1 MSAALIDRNPDLK
14 RLLDEGYEV
23 EVRKGLLLLHSVPY
37 VNSRREVARGTLVCK
52 LPLAGDVTAQPRDH
66 VAYFIGE
73 YPCDSAGQEL
83 SAIRNSSNPQIL
95 DNVVEVNHTF
105 SAKPKEPDKNHHEK
119 MTRYIEFIS
128 PHANVLEPGVS
139 ARTYKPVD
147 SSQDEDLVFCYQ
159 DTNSCRAGT
168 AALAQ
173 RLGQQRLA
181 IVGLGGTGAYVLDFV
196 AKTPVREI
204 HLYDEDGFLSHNAFR
219 TPGAP
224 SLEQLRAK
232 PTKVHY
238 LHAIYSRMHKG
249 IIPHDAKA
257 TEANIVELLGLDFV
271 FLCVDNGPSRKLI
284 AEALCTGNI
293 PFTDTGMG
301 LDLVPGDKGLSGIC
315 RVTSFN
321 PSKKDHL
328 ARLPMG
334 AGQDDAY
341 TANIQVAELN
351 ALCAAHAVIR
361 WKKSQGFYVDLT
373 RENHSVFT
381 IDTNHLLNDEFQG

>member
-1 MSAALIDRNPDLK
+1 M
-14 RLLDEGYEV
+14 V
-23 EVRKGLLLLHSVPY
+23 
-37 VNSRREVARGTLVCK
+37 
-52 LPLAGDVTAQPRDH
+52 
-66 VAYFIGE
+66 YFIGG

-83 SAIRNSSNPQIL
+83 SAIRNSSNPQTL
-95 DNVVEVNHTF
+95 ANVVEVNHTF
-105 SAKPKEPDKNHHEK
+105 SAKPKEPDKDHYEK

-128 PHANVLEPGVS
+128 PHANVLEPEAS

-168 AALAQ
+168 AALAK

-224 SLEQLRAK
+224 SVEELRAK
-232 PTKVHY
+232 PIKVHH
-238 LHAIYSRMHKG
+238 LHTIYSQMHKG
-249 IIPHDAKA
+249 IIPHDAKV
-257 TEANIVELLGLDFV
+257 TEANITELLGLDFV

-284 AEALCTGNI
+284 AEALRAGNI
-293 PFTDTGMG
+293 PFIDTGMG
-301 LDLVPGDKGLSGIC
+301 VDLVAGDKGLSGIC
-315 RVTSFN
+315 RVTYFTPGKN
-321 PSKKDHL
+321 DHL

-341 TANIQVAELN
+341 TSNIQVAELN
-351 ALCAAHAVIR
+351 ALCASLAVIR
-361 WKKSQGFYVDLT
+361 WKKFQGFYVDL
-373 RENHSVFT
+373 EHEHHSSYT
-381 IDTNHLLNDEFQG
+381 IDTNKLINEELQA